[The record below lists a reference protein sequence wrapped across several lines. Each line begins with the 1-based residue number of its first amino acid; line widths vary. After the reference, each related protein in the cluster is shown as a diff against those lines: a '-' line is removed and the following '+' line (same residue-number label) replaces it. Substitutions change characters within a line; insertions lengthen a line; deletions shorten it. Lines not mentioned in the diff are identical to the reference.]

1 MASFWEFSWEE
12 MAHREVRMRKSNIF
26 TGCLYFLLMAALL
39 WLIFVEANPTKD
51 KLYSDLGGWL
61 GQNFLADPAV
71 AEAVTE
77 RRLALERFRAAT
89 NKVEGALV
97 AGELTLADA
106 VERILAAWDEEFAE
120 LGVQIA
126 EFEEGATAQERLARS
141 IVKQV
146 DDNEQLRQNRELRER
161 LQAQLADL
169 LKKRPKT
176 PQPGLV
182 VSMA

>member
-1 MASFWEFSWEE
+1 
-12 MAHREVRMRKSNIF
+12 MRKSNIL
-26 TGCLYFLLMAALL
+26 TGCLYVLLTAALL
-39 WLIFVEANPTKD
+39 WLVFVEGHPAKD
-51 KLYSDLGGWL
+51 TLYADLGGWL
-61 GQNFLADPAV
+61 GQNLLVDPAV
-71 AEAVTE
+71 EEAMAE
-77 RRLALERFRAAT
+77 RRLALERFRSVA

-97 AGELTLADA
+97 AGELTLPEA
-106 VERILAAWDEEFAE
+106 VERILAAWDDEFSE

-146 DDNEQLRQNRELRER
+146 DDNQQLRQNQELRER
-161 LQAQLADL
+161 LQAQLADM